1 MDAKILNGLSLAYMG
16 DCIYELYIR
25 EFILKMGYNKVRD
38 LHKHAVNFTSGEA
51 QADIIHNMLS
61 ENILSEDEIAIFKR
75 GRNSHI
81 NSVRKNIKLADYLDA
96 TGFEA
101 LLGFLYLDNQKET
114 LEELID
120 YSIKKRSG
128 NND

>member
-51 QADIIHNMLS
+51 QADIIHNILS
-61 ENILSEDEIAIFKR
+61 DNILSEDEIAIFKR

-81 NSVRKNIKLADYLDA
+81 NSVRKNIKLQDYLDA

-101 LLGFLYLDNQKET
+101 LLGYLYLDNQKER
-114 LEELID
+114 LEQLID

>member
-1 MDAKILNGLSLAYMG
+1 MDAKVLNGLSLAYIG

-25 EFILKMGYNKVRD
+25 EHILKKGYNKVNI
-38 LHKHAVNFTSGEA
+38 LHKEAIKFTSGEA
-51 QADIIHNMLS
+51 QADIIHQMLS
-61 ENILSEDEIAIFKR
+61 ENILNEEELSIFKR

-81 NSVRKNIKLADYLDA
+81 HTVRKNLKLADYLDA

-101 LLGFLYLDNQKET
+101 LLGYLYLNEQKDR
-114 LEELID
+114 LEELIN

-128 NND
+128 END